1 MVRITQVC
9 DASIGD
15 GAECTK
21 VSLIQYLR
29 TCIGNSTDVVIYFCT
44 GLGALGA
51 PGVLVISHL
60 GWADV
65 TAVRC
70 EHAVLA
76 VHGRHHEG
84 EARGET
90 TNRNETEGEHSY
102 ETD

>member
-1 MVRITQVC
+1 MGT
-9 DASIGD
+9 
-15 GAECTK
+15 
-21 VSLIQYLR
+21 
-29 TCIGNSTDVVIYFCT
+29 
-44 GLGALGA
+44 
-51 PGVLVISHL
+51 PGVLVISHV

-90 TNRNETEGEHSY
+90 TNRNET
-102 ETD
+102 